1 MVEAAMSGAV
11 AGTMIM
17 HHRKILRHIDSYV
30 AYVEIG
36 HLAVCASARIA
47 AIIASKPLDLP

>member
-1 MVEAAMSGAV
+1 MSGAV